1 MVEGARL
8 ESVYTPKAD
17 RGFESLPLCNIFDLQ
32 IKSMTDKAWNKLKY
46 FGLSI
51 SVFALLF
58 KLLSWQ
64 FAEVLLIVGLGSLG
78 VYFLAKIFK

>member
-8 ESVYTPKAD
+8 ESVYTPKAY
-17 RGFESLPLCNIFDLQ
+17 RGLESLPLCNIFLILNKRNDR
-32 IKSMTDKAWNKLKY
+32 KALNKLKY

-64 FAEVLLIVGLGSLG
+64 FAEVLLIAGLGSLG
-78 VYFLAKIFK
+78 VYFLAKIFN

>member
-8 ESVYTPKAD
+8 ESVYTPKAY
-17 RGFESLPLCNIFDLQ
+17 RGFESLPLCNIFFILNQRNDR
-32 IKSMTDKAWNKLKY
+32 KALNKLKY

-64 FAEVLLIVGLGSLG
+64 FAEVLLIAGLGSLG
-78 VYFLAKIFK
+78 VYFLAKIFN

>member
-1 MVEGARL
+1 
-8 ESVYTPKAD
+8 
-17 RGFESLPLCNIFDLQ
+17 
-32 IKSMTDKAWNKLKY
+32 MTDKALNKLKY

-64 FAEVLLIVGLGSLG
+64 FAEILLIVGLGALG
-78 VYFLAKIFK
+78 IYFLAKIFN

>member
-1 MVEGARL
+1 MTE
-8 ESVYTPKAD
+8 KA
-17 RGFESLPLCNIFDLQ
+17 L
-32 IKSMTDKAWNKLKY
+32 NKLKY

-64 FAEVLLIVGLGSLG
+64 FAEVLLIAGLGSLG
-78 VYFLAKIFK
+78 VYFLAKIFN